1 MPVMRKSQY
10 RWQMTQP
17 VSATSLLKGCN
28 SNVRTSVL
36 VGGCEGDAA
45 LYAHSTMVVCGVD

>member
-36 VGGCEGDAA
+36 VGGCEGD
-45 LYAHSTMVVCGVD
+45 VNCD